1 MDFKELKTKTI
12 SELQDILSDLR
23 DKLRDFRFKDSSKQ
37 LKNIR
42 EIRKTKKNIAQVLTL
57 INKNK
62 ENKK

>member
-12 SELQDILSDLR
+12 SELQDILLDLR

-42 EIRKTKKNIAQVLTL
+42 EIRKTKKSIAQVLTL

>member
-12 SELQDILSDLR
+12 SELQNILADLR

-42 EIRKTKKNIAQVLTL
+42 EIRKTKKSIAQVLTL

>member
-42 EIRKTKKNIAQVLTL
+42 EIRKAKKNIAQVLTL

>member
-12 SELQDILSDLR
+12 SELQNILSDLR

-42 EIRKTKKNIAQVLTL
+42 EIRKAKKNIAQVLTL